1 MATLRRI
8 PLGGGRATDF
18 LQQVLQLKYPYEKT
32 LFATPRVEVNLPLPH
47 RPPPKGL
54 FFFVDEL
61 AAAVCACVC
70 VRRSLMA
77 CDSATL
83 SSK

>member
-32 LFATPRVEVNLPLPH
+32 LFATPRVEVHPSPSPTKDSFL
-47 RPPPKGL
+47 
-54 FFFVDEL
+54 VDEL
-61 AAAVCACVC
+61 AAAVCVC
-70 VRRSLMA
+70 VGLRHSLMG
-77 CDSATL
+77 CGSAML

>member
-32 LFATPRVEVNLPLPH
+32 LFATPRVEVRSPIK
-47 RPPPKGL
+47 PPPPTAS
-54 FFFVDEL
+54 FFVDEL
-61 AAAVCACVC
+61 AAAVCVC
-70 VRRSLMA
+70 VSV
-77 CDSATL
+77 CDTHWWRVPRPC
-83 SSK
+83 